1 MPLKSFPAS
10 RSFFAITAAVLAFY
24 SGCARTEQTTEEA
37 PAPVQVAVVSQD
49 TLRRIVTADGALYP
63 QDQRLLTPKIAAP
76 VQRFYVNRGDHVTQG
91 QLLAVL
97 ENRDLIAAAAEAKGS
112 LDQAESIFRTTE
124 RATVPETLVKAQT
137 DVESARQ
144 AVEAAKKVLDSREQ
158 LVKEG
163 AIARRLLDEA
173 QVAYAQAHSQF
184 VSAQEHLKAVQSV
197 SRDEQI
203 KTAAAQVA
211 SARSHYQALEAQVG
225 YSQIISP
232 ISGVVADRP
241 FYPGEMAN
249 PGTPLLTI
257 MDLKRVVARV
267 NVPQAQ
273 STSIRVGRPAEIN
286 IPDSGER
293 IPGRVIVVS
302 PATDPNSTTVQ
313 VWAQAENPEERLKP
327 GTGVHVNIITEVIPN
342 ATVVPASSL
351 LPGEEGGPAVLVVG
365 PDSVVHKRLVR
376 VGVRDGDKVQI
387 LDNVKPGEEV
397 VTVGGFGLEDNAK
410 VKKIDT
416 AVQDTPNEGSDPAK
430 ARLRP
435 K

>member
-1 MPLKSFPAS
+1 MQLKAFPAP
-10 RSFFAITAAVLAFY
+10 RSFFAIITAVLAFC
-24 SGCARTEQTTEEA
+24 SGCERKEPTTEEA
-37 PAPVQVAVVSQD
+37 PAPVQVAVVSRE
-49 TLRRIVTADGALYP
+49 TLRRIVRGDGALYA
-63 QDQRLLTPKIAAP
+63 QDQRPLTPKIAAP

-97 ENRDLIAAAAEAKGS
+97 ENRDLIAAAAEAKGA
-112 LDQAESIFRTTE
+112 LDQAESVFRTTQG
-124 RATVPETLVKAQT
+124 ATVPESVVKAQT
-137 DVESARQ
+137 DVESAGQ

-163 AIARRLLDEA
+163 AIARRLFDEA

-211 SARSHYQALEAQVG
+211 SARSHYQALEAQVA

-257 MDLKRVVARV
+257 MDVTRVVARV

-293 IPGRVIVVS
+293 ISGQVIVVS

-313 VWAQAENPEERLKP
+313 VWAQAENPGQRLKP
-327 GTGVHVNIITEVIPN
+327 GTGVHVNIITEIIAN
-342 ATVVPASSL
+342 ATIVPASSL
-351 LPGEEGGPAVLVVG
+351 LPGEEGGTAVLIVG
-365 PDSVVHKRLVR
+365 PDSVVHKRSVQ

-397 VTVGGFGLEDNAK
+397 VTVGGFGLEDKAK
-410 VKKIDT
+410 VKKVDT
-416 AVQDTPNEGSDPAK
+416 AVPDTPNEGTDAAK
-430 ARLRP
+430 ARPRS